1 MSERKVL
8 IVGMVDSIHL
18 ARWLGQFIESDI
30 EFHIYPSKK
39 HKIIHPKLRELIAKY
54 PNFKFMGLS
63 RTSFIEFY
71 GYLDYILFETI
82 PNNLRVRILSRLIK
96 QNNFDYI
103 HALEI
108 QGAGYL
114 TDNAL
119 RNIAN
124 KPKFILTNW
133 GSDIFYF
140 QSIPDHLKKI
150 RTALKAA
157 DLYSAECIR
166 DYKLAKLYGFK
177 GTELPCIPN
186 AGGFE
191 ESEFNLQKVKTSER
205 NWIVVKTYGG
215 RFGRGDLAIE
225 AISHVLLKNLEV
237 SVFFYS
243 VTDDLVERV
252 SKLKSNYP
260 NRVDFSTLER
270 PLSHER
276 LRDIFLKSRVYI
288 GCSISDGISTSFLEA
303 ITYGAYPIQTDTS
316 CANEWVDKGV
326 NASLVPLDL
335 NTIRATLANVLTND
349 VLVDAAFVSN
359 LKVAINQLGSKT
371 ISTQAIGFYL

>member
-39 HKIIHPKLRELIAKY
+39 YKTIHPKLRELIAKY
-54 PNFKFMGLS
+54 PNFKFMGLA
-63 RTSFIEFY
+63 RTSLIGFY

-82 PNNLRVRILSRLIK
+82 PNNLRVRLLSRLIK
-96 QNNFDYI
+96 QKSFDYI

-124 KPKFILTNW
+124 KPRFILTNW

-150 RTALKAA
+150 RAALKAA

-166 DYKLAKLYGFK
+166 DYKLAKLYGFR

-186 AGGFE
+186 AGGFQ
-191 ESEFNLQKVKTSER
+191 ESEFNLIKVKTSER
-205 NWIVVKTYGG
+205 NMIVVKTYGG

-225 AISHVLLKNLEV
+225 AISHVLLTNLEV

-252 SKLKSNYP
+252 SKLKSDYP

-270 PLSHER
+270 PISHER

-316 CANEWVDKGV
+316 CANEWVDKGII
-326 NASLVPLDL
+326 ASLVLLDL
-335 NTIRATLANVLTND
+335 QNLLTAVNYTWNNTEAIDLAVLANFRIARQELDFNKIAK
-349 VLVDAAFVSN
+349 LS
-359 LKVAINQLGSKT
+359 SE
-371 ISTQAIGFYL
+371 FYA

>member
-1 MSERKVL
+1 MSGRKVL

-18 ARWLGQFIESDI
+18 ARWLGQFIESNI

-39 HKIIHPKLRELIAKY
+39 YKTIHPKLRELIAKY
-54 PNFKFMGLS
+54 PNFKFMGLA
-63 RTSFIEFY
+63 RTSLIGFY

-82 PNNLRVRILSRLIK
+82 PNNLRVRLLSRLIK
-96 QNNFDYI
+96 QNSFDYI

-124 KPKFILTNW
+124 KPRFILTNW

-150 RTALKAA
+150 RAALKAA

-166 DYKLAKLYGFK
+166 DYKLAKLYGFR

-191 ESEFNLQKVKTSER
+191 ESEFNLIKVKTSER

-225 AISHVLLKNLEV
+225 AISHVLLTNLEV

-316 CANEWVDKGV
+316 CANEWVDKGII
-326 NASLVPLDL
+326 ASLVLLDL
-335 NTIRATLANVLTND
+335 QNLLTAVNYTWHNTEAIDLAVLANFRI
-349 VLVDAAFVSN
+349 AR
-359 LKVAINQLGSKT
+359 QELGFDKIAKLS
-371 ISTQAIGFYL
+371 SEFYA

>member
-30 EFHIYPSKK
+30 EFHIYPSKIYK
-39 HKIIHPKLRELIAKY
+39 TIHPKLRELIVNH
-54 PNFKFMGLS
+54 PNFKFMGLA
-63 RTSFIEFY
+63 RTSFIGFY

-82 PNNLRVRILSRLIK
+82 PNNLRVRLLSRLIK

-124 KPKFILTNW
+124 KPRFILTNW

-150 RTALKAA
+150 RNALKAA

-166 DYKLAKLYGFK
+166 DYKLAKLYGFR

-191 ESEFNLQKVKTSER
+191 ESEFNLLKVKTSER

-225 AISHVLLKNLEV
+225 AISHVLLTNLEV

-335 NTIRATLANVLTND
+335 TTIRATLANALTND

-371 ISTQAIGFYL
+371 ISTQAISFYF

>member
-1 MSERKVL
+1 M
-8 IVGMVDSIHL
+8 
-18 ARWLGQFIESDI
+18 
-30 EFHIYPSKK
+30 
-39 HKIIHPKLRELIAKY
+39 
-54 PNFKFMGLS
+54 
-63 RTSFIEFY
+63 
-71 GYLDYILFETI
+71 
-82 PNNLRVRILSRLIK
+82 
-96 QNNFDYI
+96 
-103 HALEI
+103 
-108 QGAGYL
+108 
-114 TDNAL
+114 
-119 RNIAN
+119 
-124 KPKFILTNW
+124 
-133 GSDIFYF
+133 
-140 QSIPDHLKKI
+140 
-150 RTALKAA
+150 
-157 DLYSAECIR
+157 
-166 DYKLAKLYGFK
+166 
-177 GTELPCIPN
+177 
-186 AGGFE
+186 
-191 ESEFNLQKVKTSER
+191 
-205 NWIVVKTYGG
+205 
-215 RFGRGDLAIE
+215 
-225 AISHVLLKNLEV
+225 LKNLEV